1 MNDETWRNL
10 ERDRNAAREAEERY
24 ERQRAQ
30 YLSRLTPTQQRL
42 RDKWDADYLR
52 DPERELTNEEYQQR
66 RIEWGLERDDT
77 LADRYPELTTIV
89 IAVAILSIFA
99 AFVMVTL

>member
-1 MNDETWRNL
+1 MNDETWKNL

-30 YLSRLTPTQQRL
+30 YVSRLTPTQQRL

-52 DPERELTNEEYQQR
+52 DPGRELTNE
-66 RIEWGLERDDT
+66 EWGLERDDS
-77 LADRYPELTTIV
+77 LADRYPELTFIV
-89 IAVAILSIFA
+89 IVLAIAAIFT
-99 AFVMVTL
+99 AFVVVTL

>member
-1 MNDETWRNL
+1 MNDETWKNL

-30 YLSRLTPTQQRL
+30 DVSRLTPTQQRL

-52 DPERELTNEEYQQR
+52 DPGRELTNEEYQQR
-66 RIEWGLERDDT
+66 RIEWGLERDDS
-77 LADRYPELTTIV
+77 LADRYPELTFIV
-89 IAVAILSIFA
+89 IVLAIAAIFT
-99 AFVMVTL
+99 AFVVVTL